1 MIRSRALLLAILLL
15 GAAPAARAAE
25 DVIIGAIYPLT
36 GNAAQ
41 IGADARAALA
51 TESDIING
59 AQNVP
64 MLLGQGGGLPNLGG
78 AHVRIVFA
86 DSQNDPQ
93 KARAEAERLIT
104 QEHVVA
110 IIGSYTSS
118 TAATISQVTERYQI
132 PYISA
137 DNSSPALSKR
147 GLQWFFRTSP
157 NDETFTQAMFD
168 FFKAVGEKTGRPVRS
183 VALIYEDSI
192 FGTDSSNAQRR
203 LAEAAGIRVAAD
215 LRYRANSPSLE
226 VEAQRLRAAD
236 ADVVMPSSY
245 TSDAILLM
253 RSMSEVGYAWKAVM
267 AQAAGFQEQDFIT
280 AAGPLADGVM
290 SRSSFALDAVK
301 SRPAIERVNAL
312 YRARQG
318 KDLNDNTSREI
329 VALQVLA
336 DAINRAKST
345 DNTALQAALRATDI
359 PGDQT
364 IMPWKGVKFDETGQ
378 NVEATPV
385 IQQLGGGKYHTVY
398 PFDLAVA
405 PVEWRVGQ

>member
-1 MIRSRALLLAILLL
+1 MIRSRALLLALLLL
-15 GAAPAARAAE
+15 GAAPAAQAAE

-398 PFDLAVA
+398 PFDLAAA
-405 PVEWRVGQ
+405 PVVWRVGQ

>member
-1 MIRSRALLLAILLL
+1 MLHLPGGGGLGDPALRDPGLVAQDVRAGLVSAEAAARDYKVTTSAERRPRRGCHGRSAQPVPPPSSKETRMIRSRILLLTLLLL
-15 GAAPAARAAE
+15 GAAPAAQAAE

-59 AQNVP
+59 AQDVP
-64 MLLGQGGGLPNLGG
+64 MLLGQGGGLSNLGG
-78 AHVRIVFA
+78 AHVRVIFA

-157 NDETFTQAMFD
+157 NDETFTAAMFD

-215 LRYRANSPSLE
+215 LRYRANSPSLT

-253 RSMSEVGYAWKAVM
+253 RVDERGRLRVEGGDGAGGRLPGAGLHHRGRPAGRRRHEPVELRARRGEV
-267 AQAAGFQEQDFIT
+267 AAR
-280 AAGPLADGVM
+280 
-290 SRSSFALDAVK
+290 RSS
-301 SRPAIERVNAL
+301 
-312 YRARQG
+312 G
-318 KDLNDNTSREI
+318 
-329 VALQVLA
+329 
-336 DAINRAKST
+336 
-345 DNTALQAALRATDI
+345 
-359 PGDQT
+359 
-364 IMPWKGVKFDETGQ
+364 
-378 NVEATPV
+378 
-385 IQQLGGGKYHTVY
+385 
-398 PFDLAVA
+398 
-405 PVEWRVGQ
+405 